1 MTGRTGVK
9 ISATVDREVPSG
21 VDAYLRDHRDRDRDT
36 VINEAL
42 RIWLDLAKEQDRAME
57 EQYTAPDDR
66 PEHEV
71 AQWNAIRDASTR
83 MMLSVREPS

>member
-9 ISATVDREVPSG
+9 ISATIDRDVLNG
-21 VDAYLRDHRDRDRDT
+21 VDAYLRDLPDRDRDT
-36 VINEAL
+36 VIDEAL
-42 RIWLDLAKEQDRAME
+42 RIRLDLANEQDRAME

-83 MMLSVREPS
+83 MMLSAREPS